1 MRRTL
6 HRRAGKGALAAT
18 VTMLAL
24 GLGATSAPADKGGVP
39 HAGSNGRGAQGS
51 PPPAAAEP
59 ATPAQ
64 DQGGENGRGQPAR
77 PAGRHEKNG
86 GRRGGKARRA
96 RPERPAAPAASKPQ
110 RAASQTAAPERAPV
124 QPSRPAGEHGK
135 QGKTTICHRTGSES
149 NPWVQITVAD
159 RALPAHRRHGDL
171 IPAPAG
177 GCPKPQRAANE
188 KAAAPP
194 GSDHAREHSKQGKTT
209 ICHRTG
215 SETNP
220 WVEITVANPALKAH
234 RAHGD
239 IVPAPAEG
247 CPKPQQT
254 EETPPASPGGGSTSD
269 LSGTTISANSLAPVT
284 PAPGAMLAD
293 SQPQPVPSGEVL
305 GETVSSAGSGSARG
319 TAPGAVA
326 GTVSAPQVTPAA
338 PTAVA
343 AAARTGSRG
352 LPFTGWPAWLLAL
365 AGASALL
372 GGVALRRAC

>member
-24 GLGATSAPADKGGVP
+24 GVCATSATADKGGVP
-39 HAGSNGRGAQGS
+39 HAGSNGQGRQGS
-51 PPPAAAEP
+51 SPPAASEP
-59 ATPAQ
+59 ASPGQ
-64 DQGGENGRGQPAR
+64 DQGQANQQAPPAKPAKRHKKNSGGGGRKTRPAR
-77 PAGRHEKNG
+77 PV
-86 GRRGGKARRA
+86 
-96 RPERPAAPAASKPQ
+96 APAADQ
-110 RAASQTAAPERAPV
+110 HASNANP
-124 QPSRPAGEHGK
+124 
-135 QGKTTICHRTGSES
+135 GKTTICHHTGSQS

-372 GGVALRRAC
+372 GGVALRRAHLLSR